1 MRNDPPF
8 RPDEVEELISATS
21 PTTGR
26 RYGLVRVCRAGDLP
40 RSTLYARRARSLAP
54 RLPERRGPPPQLA
67 DAGLLAAIR
76 ADLAASPFRGEGHRK
91 VWARLRVQRKIRV
104 AKDRVLHLMREH
116 HLLSPHR
123 AVRPER
129 PPHERRITTDAPN
142 VLWGADGLRVWTVAD
157 GWGWVFAAVEHW
169 NAECMGWHV
178 VKLGDRFAAL
188 EPVAQGV
195 LAEFGAVGPDV
206 ARGLRLRIDHGTQY
220 LADHF
225 QNQIKYWGIA
235 PSFAFLAEPETNGVV
250 ERFFRTLREQ
260 VLHGRTYRT
269 LAEVKEAVGAFIER
283 YNESWLLEK
292 LGYQSPRQARREHE
306 AHSTRKVA

>member
-1 MRNDPPF
+1 VRNDPPF
-8 RPDEVEELISATS
+8 RPDEVETLSAATS
-21 PTTGR
+21 SATGR
-26 RYGLVRVCRAGDLP
+26 RYGLERVCRAGGLA
-40 RSTLYARRARSLAP
+40 RSTCYARRARAASPRAPAP
-54 RLPERRGPPPQLA
+54 RGPRPAVA
-67 DAGLLAAIR
+67 DELLLAAIR
-76 ADLAASPFRGEGHRK
+76 ADLAESPFRGEGHRK

-104 AKDRVLHLMREH
+104 GKDRVLHLMREY

-123 AVRPER
+123 ARQGQEQL
-129 PPHERRITTDAPN
+129 HEGTIVTTAPN
-142 VLWGADGLRVWTVAD
+142 VMWGTDGLRVFTLED
-157 GWGWVFAAVEHW
+157 GWGWVLAAVEHW

-195 LAEFGAVGPDV
+195 RAEFGAVGADA
-206 ARGLRLRIDHGTQY
+206 ARGLKLRIDHGTPY

-235 PSFAFLAEPETNGVV
+235 PSFAFLEQPQTNGVV

-269 LAEVKEAVGAFIER
+269 LAEVREAVGAFIEL